1 MTLKEKI
8 YQLFL
13 SHIRDIKKEGDI
25 AGFFKKYPVGG
36 VYFSQFDVEDVGSL
50 MKNTALTTRDFIKE
64 CRENS
69 GHQLMMCVDSAL
81 IEDGLRLM
89 PSAVSA
95 AGDDD
100 LFREYGDAFAT
111 QLNYNDIDIVFG
123 PCVDMVF
130 QRLADFN
137 SKTCIES
144 PEYNVR
150 MHSPII
156 KAIQEHGVA
165 ATAKHFPGQGTYHVN
180 FHYGPARNVLDFD
193 TWKKTYGYCYQQF
206 IDQGLM
212 CIMTSHMSLLSYCS
226 ESEDGFPPIATYSS
240 KITQE
245 LLKKE
250 MGFQGAVVTDALV
263 MGGMAVGD
271 QVKETVQAFKCGA
284 DFLLWAPLEAADAIE
299 EKLLS
304 GEIPMSRLEDAL
316 QRTQRVRDFVRQNK
330 KLAPPDAKAKVD
342 AFARA
347 SYARAAELLKNKGD
361 ALPLKKTDK
370 ILVIGNAPDDNRM
383 KQAAWICEQLQAQ
396 GYDATFQEY
405 LLTCFQ
411 EEINAICDPYD
422 KILFVLHHPTCVGEF
437 QNCASTTWA
446 SHHVDKRKK
455 IILNF
460 SSPYL
465 AEDYYPDEPVI
476 INANL
481 PLTPVIAEVIT
492 GQLSDISSFRGKA
505 NITWTNLR

>member
-25 AGFFKKYPVGG
+25 KRFFEKYPVGG

-50 MKNTALTTRDFIKE
+50 MKSAANTTRGFIQE
-64 CRENS
+64 CRDTA
-69 GHQLMMCVDSAL
+69 GHQLVMCVDSAL
-81 IEDGLRLM
+81 IEDGLRLF

-95 AGDDD
+95 AGDDE
-100 LFREYGDAFAT
+100 LFKEFGDAFAT
-111 QLNYNDIDIVFG
+111 QLVYNDIDIVFG
-123 PCVDMVF
+123 PCIDMVF

-150 MHSPII
+150 MHAPIV
-156 KAIQEHGVA
+156 KAIQDHGVA
-165 ATAKHFPGQGTYHVN
+165 ATVKHFPGQGTYHVN
-180 FHYGPARNVLDFD
+180 FHYGPARNILDFE
-193 TWKKTYGYCYQQF
+193 TWKRTFGYCYQKM
-206 IDQGLM
+206 IDQDVM

-226 ESEDGFPPIATYSS
+226 ESEEGFPPIATYSS
-240 KITQE
+240 RITQD

-250 MGFQGAVVTDALV
+250 MGFRGAVVTDALV

-271 QVKETVQAFKCGA
+271 QVKEAVQAFKCGA

-330 KLAPPDAKAKVD
+330 QTAPADPKEKVN
-342 AFARA
+342 AFARK
-347 SYARAAELLKNKGD
+347 SYACAAELLKNQSD
-361 ALPLKKTDK
+361 ALPLQKTDK
-370 ILVIGNAPDDNRM
+370 ILVIGNAPDENRM
-383 KQAAWICEQLQAQ
+383 NQARRICEQLTAQ

-422 KILFVLHHPTCVGEF
+422 KIIFVLNHPTAVGEF

-446 SHHVDKRKK
+446 SHHVDKSKK
-455 IILNF
+455 IILNA

-476 INANL
+476 INTNIA
-481 PLTPVIAEVIT
+481 LTPEVAEILV
-492 GQLSDISSFRGKA
+492 GQLSDVTSFRGKA